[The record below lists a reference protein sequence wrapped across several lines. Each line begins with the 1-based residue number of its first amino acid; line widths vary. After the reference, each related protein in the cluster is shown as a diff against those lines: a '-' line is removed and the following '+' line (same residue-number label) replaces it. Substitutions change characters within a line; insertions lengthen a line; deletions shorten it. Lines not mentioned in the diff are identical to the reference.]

1 MNSLFLLAINN
12 LRERKL
18 RSWLTVLGIIIG
30 IAAIVTLIFLGEG
43 LENAI
48 TFQFEKMG
56 ISSIR
61 ITPGNLRGPPTGEIG
76 FSDDIVDKVESV
88 KEVEYVDAVLLNF
101 ATIKYSNEE
110 LFFYT
115 VGYDTRLSDKGFLDT
130 DLDVDEGRLFRLGDK
145 GVAIIGYKIA
155 NDKFKKKINI
165 KNNIEIEGR
174 KVKVIGIFENTGT
187 ELDNRIYLPLET
199 SREIFDSYGVVNA
212 LVVKIREGLDIEKAA
227 DSIRRRLERT
237 MDENEFTVYTPQ
249 QLLDQMSAILDA
261 IKIILSGVAAI
272 SIIVGAVGIMNS
284 MFTSVLQRTRQIGVM
299 KAVGATRKDI
309 LSLFLFE
316 SGLIGLGG
324 GLIGVII
331 GISLA
336 KLVEVIASNLGYA
349 LLVIRLDFVI
359 IISVLLFAFVVGMIS
374 GFIPAYQASKLVP
387 VDALRYE

>member
-30 IAAIVTLIFLGEG
+30 IAAIVTLLFLGDG

-48 TFQFEKMG
+48 TYQFEKMG

-61 ITPGNLRGPPTGEIG
+61 VTPGNLRGPPTGEVG
-76 FSDDIVDKVESV
+76 FSDDIIGKIESV
-88 KEVEYVDAVLLNF
+88 KEVEYVNPMLLNF
-101 ATIKYSNEE
+101 ATVKYGKEE

-115 VGYDTRLSDKGFLDT
+115 IGYDTGLSEKGFLDT
-130 DLDVDEGRLFRLGDK
+130 DIDVSEGRLFRAGEK

-155 NDKFKKKINI
+155 NDQFRRKINV
-165 KNNIEIEGR
+165 KNNIDIDGV
-174 KVKVIGIFENTGT
+174 KVKVIGVFENTGT
-187 ELDNRIYLPLET
+187 DLDNRIYIPLET
-199 SREIFDSYGVVNA
+199 SREIFDSYGIVNA
-212 LVVKIREGLDIEKAA
+212 LVVKVREGLDIEKAA
-227 DSIRRRLERT
+227 DSIRRRLEKT
-237 MDENEFTVYTPQ
+237 MDENEFSVYTPQ
-249 QLLDQMSAILDA
+249 QLLDQMRAILAA
-261 IKIILSGVAAI
+261 IKIILSGVASI
-272 SIIVGAVGIMNS
+272 SLVVGAVGIMNS

-316 SGLIGLGG
+316 SGLIGFTG
-324 GLIGVII
+324 GLIGVIL

-336 KLVEVIASNLGYA
+336 KLVEVIAASLGFS

-359 IISVLLFAFVVGMIS
+359 IISVLLFAFVVGMVS
-374 GFIPAYQASKLVP
+374 GVIPAYQASKLRP